1 MERRGEGGDD
11 VVERA
16 RRDFDAEG
24 GALIRAVDGDDVEAQ
39 IVAERTVQRAP
50 ACRGRRAWNGHIER
64 DERNDLM
71 GPA

>member
-16 RRDFDAEG
+16 RRDFDTEG

-39 IVAERTVQRAP
+39 IVAERAVQRAP
-50 ACRGRRAWNGHIER
+50 ACRGRSAWNGHIDR
-64 DERNDLM
+64 DERNDFM
-71 GPA
+71 CPA